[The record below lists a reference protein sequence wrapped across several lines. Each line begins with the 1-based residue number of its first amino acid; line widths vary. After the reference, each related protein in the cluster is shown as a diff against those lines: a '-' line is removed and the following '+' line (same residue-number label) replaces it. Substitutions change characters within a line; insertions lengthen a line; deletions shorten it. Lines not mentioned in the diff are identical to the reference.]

1 MLVVAVA
8 VVLVW
13 SCTGRSLLLLA
24 SSRYI
29 IPATTKFRVFGFLGD
44 DVN

>member
-1 MLVVAVA
+1 MSRSRFFFAWMLVVAVA

-24 SSRYI
+24 SSRCC
-29 IPATTKFRVFGFLGD
+29 G
-44 DVN
+44 